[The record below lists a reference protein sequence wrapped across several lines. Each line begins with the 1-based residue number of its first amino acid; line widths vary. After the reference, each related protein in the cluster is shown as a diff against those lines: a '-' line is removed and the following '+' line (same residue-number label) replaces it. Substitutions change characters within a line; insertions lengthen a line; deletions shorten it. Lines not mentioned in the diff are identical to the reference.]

1 MKMLMTRAATFLAV
15 TAVVAGFLAI
25 APTAQAATQPDY
37 SPWDMIL
44 SKYYDPM
51 KGMDYK
57 ALKANDGG
65 TLAKLRQSMAK
76 VDVASLNKK
85 EQLAYWINL
94 YNINVVG
101 IIVDNYPVKSIR
113 AISTDLFKFNVFKK
127 DYVPLGNGKM
137 SLGKIEDEKIRE
149 GFKDPRIH
157 FAINCAAR
165 SCPPIRTEA
174 FVGERLDAQLDDQ
187 ARRFLNGP
195 TGVKISKKGDTTIVE
210 TTKIMDSF
218 PWFEKD
224 FKAWGG
230 GNLAFIRKYVSAD
243 KAKMIDQAGK
253 DVKVTHADYNW
264 DLNDWQR

>member
-1 MKMLMTRAATFLAV
+1 MKMLMTKAARFLAV
-15 TAVVAGFLAI
+15 AAIVAGLLASV
-25 APTAQAATQPDY
+25 PLAQAAQPDY
-37 SPWDMIL
+37 SPWNMIL
-44 SKYYDPM
+44 TKYYDPA

-57 ALKANDGG
+57 SLKAKDAG
-65 TLAKLRQSMAK
+65 TVAKLRQSMAK

-101 IIVDNYPVKSIR
+101 IILDNYPVKSIR
-113 AISTDLFKFNVFKK
+113 AISTDPITRVNVFKK
-127 DYVPLGNGKM
+127 DYVPFGSGM
-137 SLGKIEDEKIRE
+137 TALGKIEDDKIRE

-195 TGVKISKKGDTTIVE
+195 NGVKISKKGDTTIVE
-210 TTKIMDSF
+210 TTKIMAGGF
-218 PWFEKD
+218 WFEKD
-224 FKAWGG
+224 FKAWGNG
-230 GNLAFIRKYVSAD
+230 TLAFMRKYVSAD
-243 KAKMIDQAGK
+243 KAKMIDQAGEN
-253 DVKVTHADYNW
+253 VKVTYDDYNW
-264 DLNDWQR
+264 DLNDWLR

>member
-15 TAVVAGFLAI
+15 TAIVAGLLASV
-25 APTAQAATQPDY
+25 PPAQAAQPDY
-37 SPWDMIL
+37 SPWNMIL
-44 SKYYDPM
+44 TKYYDPL

-57 ALKANDGG
+57 ALKANDAG
-65 TLAKLRQSMAK
+65 TIAKLRQSMGK

-85 EQLAYWINL
+85 EQLAYWMNL

-113 AISTDLFKFNVFKK
+113 AISTDILKFNVFKK
-127 DYVPLGNGKM
+127 DYVPFDNKKM
-137 SLGKIEDEKIRE
+137 SLKKLEDVNIRE
-149 GFKDPRIH
+149 GFKDARIH

-195 TGVKISKKGDTTIVE
+195 NGVKISKKGNTTIVE
-210 TTKIMDSF
+210 TTKIMDGF

-224 FKAWGG
+224 FNAWGG

-253 DVKVTHADYNW
+253 NVKVTHDDYNW